1 MGNFGE
7 LKRAYIMEKINNL
20 EDFDREKEIG
30 RKIPTLY
37 KEKYKGIGMRKKA
50 TNKPVGELYFIYS
63 V

>member
-1 MGNFGE
+1 
-7 LKRAYIMEKINNL
+7 MEKINNL